1 MMPVNKR
8 KIGICILLS
17 VISLGFYMIYWQYLL
32 IKNTRALKND
42 GSRVT
47 GEILCYFLV
56 PFYSIFWWFTRGNL
70 VKEKF
75 AEKGARASGSGIVY
89 LILSILGL
97 EIVSMA
103 ILQHDFNS
111 LPADEAEAVK
121 LKPGLKSVIASVLC
135 IIAGIL
141 VGFLVMILLAV
152 VNERTSIGN
161 AFVGLLIL
169 LGGPFSSGRAAYII
183 TNLGDMI
190 FYATPLIM
198 TGVSVAI
205 AYKTGLFNIG
215 AAGQF
220 LMGLTGSLLVAL
232 NIDTN
237 GNPVLGVLVWVLAIL
252 TGTLCGMLWGAI
264 PGFFRAVFNVN
275 EVIVCIMTN
284 WIAANIVSW
293 VFGTMPHLINS
304 GSGKSGYLITTAATG
319 NGTPTLGLNRI
330 FKGSYIDAG
339 IVVAVLIAVGIHIML
354 TKTTLGYELRACGS
368 NRDGAKYAG
377 MNEKRNII
385 LSMAIAGGLA
395 AIGGALYYLN
405 PGIEFKFDSAYAALP
420 DYGFNGIPAALLGSN
435 NPIAVIFVS
444 LFIRFLNVGGG
455 NLPSAGFNKYIADVI
470 IALIIYFAGFSKFF
484 KDMLDRRRAKGDIAR
499 KDRAAVAAA
508 GEKVLAEKAE
518 ILPDPVTGPDP
529 ETPPE
534 TGETDGRDAGDGPV
548 SDNTKEEG
556 ERS

>member
-1 MMPVNKR
+1 MIPVNKR
-8 KIGICILLS
+8 KIGVCILLS
-17 VISLGFYMIYWQYLL
+17 FLTFGIWEIYWRYLL
-32 IKNTRALKND
+32 VKNTRALKKD
-42 GSRVT
+42 SSRVT
-47 GEILCYFLV
+47 GEMLCLILV
-56 PFYSIFWWFTRGNL
+56 PFYSLYWWYTRGKL

-75 AEKGARASGSGIVY
+75 AEQGVNAAGSGILY
-89 LILSILGL
+89 LVLGLLGL
-97 EIVSMA
+97 EIVSLA
-103 ILQHDFNS
+103 ILQHDFNV
-111 LPADEAEAVK
+111 LPAPAADPMP
-121 LKPGLKSVIASVLC
+121 LRPGMKSVISSILC

-141 VGFLVMILLAV
+141 VGFLVMILLSFFI
-152 VNERTSIGN
+152 ERTSIGN
-161 AFVGLLIL
+161 AFSGLFII
-169 LGGPFSSGRAAYII
+169 LGGPFSSGRGAYII

-232 NIDTN
+232 NIDTK
-237 GNPVLGVLVWVLAIL
+237 GNPVLGVLVWILAVLA
-252 TGTLCGMLWGAI
+252 GAVCGMLWGAI
-264 PGFFRAVFNVN
+264 PGFFRAYFNVN

-293 VFGTMPHLINS
+293 IFGTMPHLINS
-304 GSGKSGYLITTAATG
+304 GSGKSGYLITTASTG
-319 NGTPTLGLNRI
+319 NGTPTLGLNQI
-330 FKGSYIDAG
+330 FKGSYIDMG
-339 IVVAVLIAVGIHIML
+339 IVVAILIAVGIHIML
-354 TKTTLGYELRACGS
+354 KKTTLGYELRACGS

-405 PGIEFKFDSAYAALP
+405 PGIEFKFDSAYATLP

-455 NLPSAGFNKYIADVI
+455 NLPSAGFNKYIADII

-484 KDMLDRRRAKGDIAR
+484 KDMLDRKKSRAGIGAKDIA
-499 KDRAAVAAA
+499 AVTAA
-508 GEKVLAEKAE
+508 GEKVLEKAE
-518 ILPDPVTGPDP
+518 TVPAESGP
-529 ETPPE
+529 
-534 TGETDGRDAGDGPV
+534 GPV
-548 SDNTKEEG
+548 GADGSAEEELPVPENTEG
-556 ERS
+556 EGDK

>member
-1 MMPVNKR
+1 MK
-8 KIGICILLS
+8 
-17 VISLGFYMIYWQYLL
+17 
-32 IKNTRALKND
+32 
-42 GSRVT
+42 
-47 GEILCYFLV
+47 
-56 PFYSIFWWFTRGNL
+56 
-70 VKEKF
+70 
-75 AEKGARASGSGIVY
+75 
-89 LILSILGL
+89 
-97 EIVSMA
+97 
-103 ILQHDFNS
+103 DFFS
-111 LPADEAEAVK
+111 K
-121 LKPGLKSVIASVLC
+121 LREKPGFKSVTSSILC

-141 VGFLVMILLAV
+141 VGFLVMILLSFF
-152 VNERTSIGN
+152 NDRTSIGN
-161 AFVGLLIL
+161 AFQGLLVL
-169 LGGPFSSGRAAYII
+169 LGGPFSSGRGAYIV

-220 LMGLTGSLLVAL
+220 LMGMMGSLLVAL
-232 NIDTN
+232 NINTN
-237 GNPVLGVLVWVLAIL
+237 GNPTLGVLVWILAVIV
-252 TGTLCGMLWGAI
+252 GAICGMLWGAI

-304 GSGKSGYLITTAATG
+304 GSGKSGYLITTAVTG

-339 IVVAVLIAVGIHIML
+339 IIVAILIAIIIHIIL
-354 TKTTLGYELRACGS
+354 AKTTLGYELRACGA

-405 PGIEFKFDSAYAALP
+405 PGIEFKFDSAYGSLP

-484 KDMLDRRRAKGDIAR
+484 KDMLSKRKKKAEAKAN
-499 KDRAAVAAA
+499 
-508 GEKVLAEKAE
+508 EAEKAASAQTAAAAAA
-518 ILPDPVTGPDP
+518 LPADNAPPAE
-529 ETPPE
+529 ETVQEAVQAAEQVVEQTP
-534 TGETDGRDAGDGPV
+534 AL
-548 SDNTKEEG
+548 DNTEKEG
-556 ERS
+556 DKS

>member
-1 MMPVNKR
+1 M
-8 KIGICILLS
+8 
-17 VISLGFYMIYWQYLL
+17 
-32 IKNTRALKND
+32 KN
-42 GSRVT
+42 
-47 GEILCYFLV
+47 FL
-56 PFYSIFWWFTRGNL
+56 
-70 VKEKF
+70 
-75 AEKGARASGSGIVY
+75 
-89 LILSILGL
+89 
-97 EIVSMA
+97 
-103 ILQHDFNS
+103 
-111 LPADEAEAVK
+111 VK
-121 LKPGLKSVIASVLC
+121 LKEKAGFKSVASSVLC

-141 VGFLVMILLAV
+141 VGFLVMILLSI
-152 VNERTSIGN
+152 VNERTGVGH
-161 AFVGLLIL
+161 AFRGLFIL

-232 NIDTN
+232 NINTN
-237 GNPVLGVLVWVLAIL
+237 GSPALSVLVWILAVLV
-252 TGTLCGMLWGAI
+252 GMVCGMIWGAI

-319 NGTPTLGLNRI
+319 NGTPTLGLDKI

-339 IVVAVLIAVGIHIML
+339 ILVAILIAIGIHIML
-354 TKTTLGYELRACGS
+354 TKTTFGYELRACGA

-405 PGIEFKFDSAYAALP
+405 PGIEFKFDSAYGSLP
-420 DYGFNGIPAALLGSN
+420 EYGFNGIPAALLASN
-435 NPIAVIFVS
+435 NPVAVIFVS
-444 LFIRFLNVGGG
+444 LFIRYLSTGGN
-455 NLPSAGFNKYIADVI
+455 NLPSAGFNKYMADVI

-484 KDMLDRRRAKGDIAR
+484 KDIMARRKNRPE
-499 KDRAAVAAA
+499 KDLNKKAVLP
-508 GEKVLAEKAE
+508 EKDAVTENEKTPALGNTAE
-518 ILPDPVTGPDP
+518 G
-529 ETPPE
+529 
-534 TGETDGRDAGDGPV
+534 GGR
-548 SDNTKEEG
+548 
-556 ERS
+556 

>member
-1 MMPVNKR
+1 MRSFFSNLRGKA
-8 KIGICILLS
+8 
-17 VISLGFYMIYWQYLL
+17 GF
-32 IKNTRALKND
+32 
-42 GSRVT
+42 
-47 GEILCYFLV
+47 
-56 PFYSIFWWFTRGNL
+56 
-70 VKEKF
+70 
-75 AEKGARASGSGIVY
+75 
-89 LILSILGL
+89 
-97 EIVSMA
+97 
-103 ILQHDFNS
+103 
-111 LPADEAEAVK
+111 
-121 LKPGLKSVIASVLC
+121 KSVVSSILC

-141 VGFLVMILLAV
+141 VGFLVMILLSFFID
-152 VNERTSIGN
+152 RTSVGS
-161 AFVGLLIL
+161 AFKGLLIL
-169 LGGPFSSGRAAYII
+169 LGGPFSSGRGAYII

-232 NIDTN
+232 NIDTK
-237 GNPVLGVLVWVLAIL
+237 GNPVFGVFVWILAVLA
-252 TGTLCGMLWGAI
+252 GTLCGMLWGAI

-293 VFGTMPHLINS
+293 LFKSMPHLINS

-319 NGTPTLGLNRI
+319 NGTPTIGLNQI
-330 FKGSYIDAG
+330 FKGSYIDLG
-339 IVVAVLIAVGIHIML
+339 IVVAILIAIGIHIML
-354 TKTTLGYELRACGS
+354 QKTTFGYELRACGS

-405 PGIEFKFDSAYAALP
+405 PGIEFKFDSAYSTLP

-435 NPIAVIFVS
+435 NPVAVIFVS

-484 KDMLDRRRAKGDIAR
+484 KDMLDRRKAGVTINR
-499 KDRAAVAAA
+499 KDAAAVTAA
-508 GEKVLAEKAE
+508 GEKVLAEDAE
-518 ILPDPVTGPDP
+518 TLPQDSADPGSEAPA
-529 ETPPE
+529 ETEEGETE
-534 TGETDGRDAGDGPV
+534 TGQGPV
-548 SDNTKEEG
+548 SENTKEEG